1 MCVSVSVCGCARL
14 ETKNKIKCP
23 KKKDQ
28 QPGGERGWGWG
39 RGGCWGRGN
48 YIKLIS
54 PAAQW
59 PTMPKRHW
67 SATKLI
73 FQRQL
78 QLIINAPV
86 DAARCGRNEIHQ
98 ANHKGRTMC
107 LPVCASMYVCVCVRV
122 CIDSCLPPSAAASG
136 VKKAERIEQRR
147 ADRSEVFILYRKR
160 SSWFDSFL
168 NSGKLTFLV
177 LRTFSRTSDYH

>member
-1 MCVSVSVCGCARL
+1 MCVWVWVWAGVRDSKRKTKLNAQKRKINSLEERMARAR
-14 ETKNKIKCP
+14 
-23 KKKDQ
+23 
-28 QPGGERGWGWG
+28 ER
-39 RGGCWGRGN
+39 GCWGRGN

-107 LPVCASMYVCVCVRV
+107 VPVCASVCVYECVSTAV
-122 CIDSCLPPSAAASG
+122 CRRLRLRLSLKMPNGSNCG
-136 VKKAERIEQRR
+136 EQIEARFWYSIE
-147 ADRSEVFILYRKR
+147 SEILENITFSNTHNFLKNNLF
-160 SSWFDSFL
+160 WFWRSFL
-168 NSGKLTFLV
+168 L
-177 LRTFSRTSDYH
+177 

>member
-1 MCVSVSVCGCARL
+1 MWVWVCAGVRDSKRKTKLNAQKRKINSLEERMARAR
-14 ETKNKIKCP
+14 
-23 KKKDQ
+23 
-28 QPGGERGWGWG
+28 ER
-39 RGGCWGRGN
+39 GCWGRGN

-107 LPVCASMYVCVCVRV
+107 VRQYICVCVRV

-136 VKKAERIEQRR
+136 VKKAERIELRR
-147 ADRSEVFILYRKR
+147 ADRSEGFILYRR
-160 SSWFDSFL
+160 QSSWFDSFL

-177 LRTFSRTSDYH
+177 LRTFSRRSDFH